1 MDLWRRDWVLKRA
14 RDMDEQVLKK
24 LVLMSS
30 PDCGFS
36 ETAASLR
43 RPSHVLGCSVILGWE
58 LGWAVD

>member
-43 RPSHVLGCSVILGWE
+43 RP
-58 LGWAVD
+58 